1 MPHMSLKTTSS
12 ATFRS
17 WRLMFIRLRVYL
29 GPIRFHG
36 RVNREAVV
44 FLGAGRAL
52 LLQLAHP
59 WIAAAIADHSCALD
73 APLKRFHQ
81 TFSISYSMLFG
92 TVSQALTAAR
102 RLHRRHAMIR
112 GSLAEAAGPFPA
124 GSPYWANEPTALQWV
139 HATLTETALV
149 AHDLALPQLT
159 PEARERYYGESRRFA
174 ALFGL
179 TAGSL
184 PADWNAFM
192 AYNEFMWQS
201 DVLTVTPVARM
212 IAEKIFAETGSWLR
226 PPAWYRAVTAQLLP
240 PRLREGFG
248 LPYGRNEQRMAE
260 GALGWIRR
268 IHPMLPYHLRYVG
281 PYQEAQARLS
291 GRSRPSPITQGIN
304 LLWIGKRWLA

>member
-1 MPHMSLKTTSS
+1 MHVTENDLERQLSLLAAHAQPLKGLFGPHSL
-12 ATFRS
+12 S
-17 WRLMFIRLRVYL
+17 WT
-29 GPIRFHG
+29 
-36 RVNREAVV
+36 VNRETVV

-112 GSLAEAAGPFPA
+112 GNLAAAAGPFPA
-124 GSPYWANEPTALQWV
+124 RSPYWANEPSALQWV
-139 HATLTETALV
+139 HATLTESALV
-149 AHDLALPQLT
+149 AHDLALPPLT
-159 PEARERYYGESRRFA
+159 NEVRERYYGESRRFA

-179 TAGSL
+179 DAGSL
-184 PADWNAFM
+184 PADWKAFT
-192 AYNEFMWQS
+192 AYNECMWQS
-201 DVLTVTPVARM
+201 DVLTVTPAARA
-212 IAEKIFAETGSWLR
+212 IAEKIFADTGSWLH
-226 PPAWYRAVTAQLLP
+226 PPAWYRALTAQLLP
-240 PRLREGFG
+240 RRLREGFG
-248 LPYGRNEQRMAE
+248 LRYGRSEQRMAE

-281 PYQEAQARLS
+281 PYQEAQARLF
-291 GRSRPSPITQGIN
+291 GRTRLSPIIQGAN
-304 LLWIGKRWLA
+304 LLWIGRRWLV